1 MATNVLFVCI
11 QNAGRSQMAEVFFE
25 QTANGEH
32 HARSAG
38 TRPAERVHPEVVE
51 TMAEVGIDVAHR
63 IPHRLNTDDVAWA
76 DVVITMGCGDECP
89 VFPDTEYADWDL
101 EDPAG
106 KTPEEIRHIRE
117 EILHRVHALVSELDA
132 RAL

>member
-1 MATNVLFVCI
+1 MSKRVLILCTG
-11 QNAGRSQMAEVFFE
+11 NSCRSQMAEVFFE

-101 EDPAG
+101 EDPKHLAPDEFREVRDRIG
-106 KTPEEIRHIRE
+106 ELVGELIRGGE
-117 EILHRVHALVSELDA
+117 TGS
-132 RAL
+132 

>member
-1 MATNVLFVCI
+1 
-11 QNAGRSQMAEVFFE
+11 MAEAFFE
-25 QTANGEH
+25 LTANGEH

-38 TRPAERVHPEVVE
+38 TRPAERVHPEVVAV
-51 TMAEVGIDVAHR
+51 MAEVGIDIAHR

-89 VFPDTEYADWDL
+89 IVPDTEYADWDL

-106 KTPEEIRHIRE
+106 KAPDEIRHIRE
-117 EILHRVHALVSELDA
+117 EILHRVHALVSELEA
-132 RAL
+132 R